1 MRDPVWYLSVLA
13 GAVCGGLV
21 GLPLTLVLFLLVG
34 ETAAYFVS
42 AGVNGL
48 MGALGSY
55 WYGNAFE
62 PDRGV
67 GRLLIIVGVSQVAAA
82 VVSIVI
88 LYLRTPDRMLSEAAL
103 GGPVFAGSL
112 VVTLMVS
119 VAAWGVRKPVTDGRE
134 DLWVT
139 AALLG
144 LAGVGVTGAI
154 IVQGILSPVP
164 Y

>member
-67 GRLLIIVGVSQVAAA
+67 GRLLIIVGVSQVAA
-82 VVSIVI
+82 
-88 LYLRTPDRMLSEAAL
+88 DRMLSEAA
-103 GGPVFAGSL
+103 PVGQAFAGSL
-112 VVTLMVS
+112 VDILMVS
-119 VAAWGVRKPVTDGRE
+119 AAAWSVRNPVTDGRE
-134 DLWVT
+134 NLWVT
-139 AALLG
+139 AALLE
-144 LAGVGVTGAI
+144 LVGVRVTGAI
-154 IVQGILSPVP
+154 VVQGILSTVP